1 MQPGKPRSARSG
13 DPRVVVLHAVSTY
26 DARTS

>member
-26 DARTS
+26 SLRS